1 MNKFKKLTV
10 AVAVSAVVSGV
21 VAPATQ
27 AAIQGVPGEALL
39 VPFVLYADGAQ
50 GNRSVN
56 TYIALTAPA
65 IIGQDTVFN
74 QYTAPN
80 TTGSGSYTM
89 PAGTVTDTGD
99 HNKLGLTYHW
109 FFFDAT
115 SKHIINQEGI
125 LTPNDVDTIDWAD
138 TAETLAGNTL
148 LDGTPGYM
156 VITTNA
162 PVSATPPGSVAAN
175 FVMFG
180 DATMHFNGVT
190 GEYAYIPVMA
200 MADGVDGDFAN
211 VPMLG
216 DEVLYNA
223 ISGVPSQVS
232 PVVTGI
238 RMNNGDQD
246 GIDTVVFDMVI
257 GGPINATETLQVLW
271 FDRNGSGTANVVIY
285 DEEENSC
292 SSSIDINM
300 ELNLVLIDADANTS
314 QNLTQPGPTGNITGV
329 EVFCDPSF
337 DNGNEQEGFVLYS
350 LAELG
355 DTLLGAVDS
364 GAVAFSIVAGGSF
377 GVPTGVAMNGPWPG
391 APISINTAL
400 AHERGKIDN

>member
-39 VPFVLYADGAQ
+39 VPFVLYTGEGDI
-50 GNRSVN
+50 N
-56 TYIALTAPA
+56 TYISLTAPA
-65 IIGQDTVFN
+65 KLGQDTVFN

-109 FFFDAT
+109 FFFDAS
-115 SKHIINQEGI
+115 SKHIIDQTGV
-125 LTPNDVDTIDWAD
+125 LTPNDVDTINWAT
-138 TAETLAGNTL
+138 TAAALAGTQLSNV
-148 LDGTPGYM
+148 PGYM

-162 PVSATPPGSVAAN
+162 PVGATPPGSVAAN

-180 DATMHFNGVT
+180 DATMHFNFAI

-200 MADGVDGDFAN
+200 MADGIDGDFAN

-216 DEVLYNA
+216 DEVLYDA

-238 RMNNGDQD
+238 RMNNGDGD
-246 GIDTVVFDMVI
+246 GIDTVAFDMVI
-257 GGPINATETLQVLW
+257 GARSSAETLQVLW
-271 FDRNGSGTANVVIY
+271 FDRNGSGTANVVVY
-285 DEEENSC
+285 DHDENSC

-300 ELNLVLIDADANTS
+300 ELNLVLLVGNTS
-314 QNLTQPGPTGNITGV
+314 RNLTQPGANPPAITGA
-329 EVFCDPSF
+329 EVLCNP
-337 DNGNEQEGFVLYS
+337 GNAIGNNEEGFVLYS

-355 DTLLGAVDS
+355 DTLVGAVDS
-364 GAVAFSIVAGGSF
+364 GAVAFSIGAWGSF
-377 GVPTGVAMNGPWPG
+377 GAPTVLNGSWTG
-391 APISINTAL
+391 IITSIDTTL